1 MRITNAMI
9 SSTYLKN
16 LNTNLTALNKYSAQL
31 ATGRRITKLS
41 DDPVGVL
48 GSMQARVKLSR
59 LAQYQSNVETAQDWL
74 TETETSLTELNS
86 ILKTAYERTNEAS
99 SDTLSDSDRQAI
111 AEEIG
116 QLRDQ
121 VLNLANSKI
130 SNKYIFGGYNTSTS
144 PFKVDE
150 ATGKLLYNGLDVSL
164 ETPALLAEKEQNI
177 SFEIGYDMTMEIS
190 MNGLELLGSG
200 DSNIYNILNELYN
213 ALESG
218 SSGKSIS
225 PYIEQVQSAQEDV
238 LSRLAEVGGKTNRLD
253 LIENRY
259 AEDKLNYT
267 EIKSKVEDTDQAEAI
282 MQYKMAEAVYLFA
295 LQVGSNIIQPTLVD
309 YLN

>member
-9 SSTYLKN
+9 SSTYLRN
-16 LNTNLTALNKYSAQL
+16 LNTNLTTLDKYSSQL
-31 ATGRRITKLS
+31 ATGKRITKLS

-59 LAQYQSNVETAQDWL
+59 LAQYQSNVGTAQDWM
-74 TETETSLTELNS
+74 TETETSLTELNK
-86 ILKTAYERTNEAS
+86 ILKTAYERTLEAS
-99 SDTLSDSDRQAI
+99 SDTLNDSDRHAI

-116 QLRDQ
+116 QLRDH
-121 VLNLANSKI
+121 VLNVANSKI

-144 PFKVDE
+144 PFKLDE
-150 ATGKLLYNGLDVSL
+150 ATGKLFYNGLDVST

-200 DSNIYNILNELYN
+200 DSNIYNILDELYN

-259 AEDKLNYT
+259 AEDEINYA

-282 MQYKMAEAVYLFA
+282 MQYKMAESVYLLA